1 MIAIIDT
8 DFSIDEVV
16 ERTRRPSMGAIVTFL
31 GTVRDMTKGIPVT
44 KLEFEADS
52 ELAVKELEDIRQEAM
67 DTFGAI
73 DLSIVHRVGTLTP
86 NDNIVIIVVGAAH
99 RGQAFKACSY
109 AIEEL
114 KKRALIWKKEHHQN
128 ESHWVGGSES

>member
-1 MIAIIDT
+1 MIAITDT

-44 KLEFEADS
+44 KLVFEADN
-52 ELAVKELEDIRQEAM
+52 ELAVKELEDIRQEALE
-67 DTFGAI
+67 TFGVT

-86 NDNIVIIVVGAAH
+86 SDNIVIIVAGAAH
-99 RGQAFKACSY
+99 RDQAFKACRY

-114 KKRALIWKKEHHQN
+114 KKRALIWKKEHHPE
-128 ESHWVGGSES
+128 ESNWIGGSKS